1 MVQSRPICLLIGALL
16 SIIPLFASSTCAA
29 LVQKSLTFTW
39 ENGAPNGQ
47 GRDMILTNG
56 QFPSPLLVFDE
67 GDDVEITVNNDMHEN
82 TTVHWHGIDQ
92 RESPWSDGV
101 PGLSQ
106 TPIEPGES
114 YIYRF
119 KAYPP
124 GQHWYHSHSR
134 ATLLDGL
141 YGPLLVR
148 RKKRTANPFHLISK
162 DPEDIRAMERAA
174 HDPKVMLVSDW
185 SNFNSSRV
193 LEATAK
199 SKLQI
204 FCVDS
209 VLINGKGNLHCPG
222 QQWFTDMQIPFMQRS
237 WPNDTISD
245 KGCFP
250 FVPSTEGPWL
260 PEGNTSH
267 IPYGMQDGCMAS
279 TGQKEIIEV
288 DANQQRWLSINWIG
302 ASTFKTLQPSIDE
315 HEMWIYEVDG
325 HYIEPRKATTML
337 LWAGERYCAM
347 VRLDQRKMDYAIRVI
362 DGGYSQMIGE
372 FATLRYAGG
381 EIDLAEPD
389 RFGVTTISR
398 PWFGYNAWP
407 IGKPTF
413 LDKND
418 LPPFP
423 PTPPA
428 RLSDETHIL
437 MLGKANSTWEFTL
450 GGKKKYPEDHSAYK
464 PLLEHLDSAEANDDD
479 LMIRTK
485 NGTWQDIIL
494 QVGHSKL
501 WPVEFPHAIHKHA
514 NKYWRIGSGMGMFSY
529 PTVNEAIEAQPELF
543 NLENPPYRDTFL
555 NEFTGTMW
563 VALRYQVTHPG
574 AWLLHCHF
582 ETHLSNGMAMA
593 ILDGVDVWPVVPEE
607 YANNGKGVLGAGS
620 TGQKAENEP
629 ATASEPA
636 ADKQESL
643 PKFRPETAWA
653 DGQAVITYVG
663 VATLALALAML
674 GWCKGVLSF
683 GRSSDKSKS
692 SILQLEEVQNLL
704 GQEREAATKTPKR
717 KKESLKDS

>member
-1 MVQSRPICLLIGALL
+1 M
-16 SIIPLFASSTCAA
+16 
-29 LVQKSLTFTW
+29 

-56 QFPSPLLVFDE
+56 QFPSPLLVFKE

-119 KAYPP
+119 KA
-124 GQHWYHSHSR
+124 
-134 ATLLDGL
+134 
-141 YGPLLVR
+141 PLLVR
-148 RKKRTANPFHLISK
+148 HKKRTANPFHLISK
-162 DPEDIRAMERAA
+162 DPEDIR
-174 HDPKVMLVSDW
+174 

-204 FCVDS
+204 FCINS

-250 FVPSTEGPWL
+250 MQEGF
-260 PEGNTSH
+260 
-267 IPYGMQDGCMAS
+267 MAS
-279 TGQKEIIEV
+279 TGQKEIIKV

-302 ASTFKTLQPSIDE
+302 ASTFKTLQPSINE
-315 HEMWIYEVDG
+315 HKMWIYEVDG

-337 LWAGERYCAM
+337 LWAGERY
-347 VRLDQRKMDYAIRVI
+347 YAIR
-362 DGGYSQMIGE
+362 
-372 FATLRYAGG
+372 
-381 EIDLAEPD
+381 
-389 RFGVTTISR
+389 
-398 PWFGYNAWP
+398 
-407 IGKPTF
+407 
-413 LDKND
+413 
-418 LPPFP
+418 
-423 PTPPA
+423 
-428 RLSDETHIL
+428 
-437 MLGKANSTWEFTL
+437 
-450 GGKKKYPEDHSAYK
+450 
-464 PLLEHLDSAEANDDD
+464 
-479 LMIRTK
+479 
-485 NGTWQDIIL
+485 
-494 QVGHSKL
+494 
-501 WPVEFPHAIHKHA
+501 
-514 NKYWRIGSGMGMFSY
+514 IGSELGMFSY
-529 PTVNEAIEAQPELF
+529 STVNEAIKAQPELF

-593 ILDGVDVWPVVPEE
+593 ILDGVDVWPAVPEE
-607 YANNGKGVLGAGS
+607 YANNGKGVLSAGS

-629 ATASEPA
+629 VTRSEPA
-636 ADKQESL
+636 ANKQESL
-643 PKFRPETAWA
+643 PKFRPETARA
-653 DGQAVITYVG
+653 DGQAVITYLD
-663 VATLALALAML
+663 VATLALALAIL
-674 GWCKGVLSF
+674 G
-683 GRSSDKSKS
+683 
-692 SILQLEEVQNLL
+692 
-704 GQEREAATKTPKR
+704 
-717 KKESLKDS
+717 